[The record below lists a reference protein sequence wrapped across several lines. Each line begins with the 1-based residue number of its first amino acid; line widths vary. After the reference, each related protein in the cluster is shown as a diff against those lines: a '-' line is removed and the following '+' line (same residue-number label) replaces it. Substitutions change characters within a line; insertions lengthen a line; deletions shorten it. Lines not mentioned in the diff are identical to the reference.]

1 MMRAVA
7 AQQDLPFALIELYLH
22 PTDKCFVVLV
32 RNLPSLHVHQRV
44 LVPLQQL
51 ALTDSYLKLELNL
64 QLHIVRKLVALL
76 VRRDKKKI
84 AVVQFP
90 VAASGESIK
99 EGNKISTA
107 ENEVPQ
113 KLEDEYKRVIKVDE
127 FQRDKY
133 MLLLMQ
139 WKEKFF

>member
-1 MMRAVA
+1 
-7 AQQDLPFALIELYLH
+7 
-22 PTDKCFVVLV
+22 
-32 RNLPSLHVHQRV
+32 V